1 MKIELDKYVYFDPI
15 TRISFVI
22 KEETETGYNILL
34 KTGVN
39 GYISKLD
46 IDKYI
51 YLDDDSII
59 RMNVANNLLK
69 KGSE

>member
-15 TRISFVI
+15 TRISFAI

-69 KGSE
+69 KGS